1 MCAEKRKPSQGNR
14 GHGSRHLHVAETQ
27 MQAGGG
33 ELCRGGRG
41 GSRGPA
47 GHGSPCDGVLCVA
60 PCRRHEQKGGKL
72 SGINRVL
79 KLFLASW
86 TVPESTLT

>member
-1 MCAEKRKPSQGNR
+1 MAPLNVCGEKEAQPGEQGNR

-27 MQAGGG
+27 MQAVGG

-47 GHGSPCDGVLCVA
+47 GRGSLCDGVLCVA
-60 PCRRHEQKGGKL
+60 PRWRHKQKGEKL

-79 KLFLASW
+79 KLFLA
-86 TVPESTLT
+86 P